1 MKAIAMVPLAGLLF
15 LSGCGQSSS
24 SSPPATNNAQT
35 SNASASSV
43 NATPNYGGVL
53 GQAQK
58 YSIGQIDLAQINQA
72 VQQFNAAEGR
82 FPNSLQELV
91 PNYLAEV
98 PQAPP
103 GYQIIYD
110 PTSGT
115 VKVAQQ

>member
-1 MKAIAMVPLAGLLF
+1 MPVAALL

-24 SSPPATNNAQT
+24 SSPSATNNAQT
-35 SNASASSV
+35 SNASANSV
-43 NATPNYGGVL
+43 SATPNYGGVL

-72 VQQFNAAEGR
+72 IQQFNAAEGR
-82 FPNSLQELV
+82 YPNSLQELV
-91 PNYLAEV
+91 PNYQAKI